1 MALVKACL
9 LVLACA
15 SAAMAQGD
23 TSLGRSYTGSLSEP
37 LYTLNT
43 NLTNTVLVQNND
55 ADRRKIND
63 FIRLNESLSEEIHF
77 EWQGYDGWFNNPAHP
92 DWGGAGKLHIIL
104 SVESTAFWSLILIC
118 CLLIGTL

>member
-23 TSLGRSYTGSLSEP
+23 TSLGKSYTGPLTEP
-37 LYTLNT
+37 LYTLNA
-43 NLTNTVLVQNND
+43 NLNETLMRNNT
-55 ADRRKIND
+55 ADRQNIND
-63 FIRLNESLSEEIHF
+63 KIRFNESLSAQIYF